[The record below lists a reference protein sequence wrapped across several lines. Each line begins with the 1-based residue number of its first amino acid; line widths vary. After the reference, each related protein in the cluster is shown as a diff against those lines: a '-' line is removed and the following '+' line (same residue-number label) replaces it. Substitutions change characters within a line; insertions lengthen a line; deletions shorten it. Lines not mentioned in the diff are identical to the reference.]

1 MRMHKVSDAQA
12 GLKCSSGS
20 LCAIFICQPL
30 VYKSFPSSIHCSR
43 FTIFNLILLHVFYL
57 PLFLRY
63 WIQLFAANVVP
74 EEIQFHTRA
83 ALIVRYT
90 LRSKNDICLQKFG
103 TKRHLTKTSEDH
115 LCKHEWSEFDRVAQ
129 LALVKFHSWKTLKA
143 KNYLQLKVQ
152 ADNISVDWWQTG
164 HRLPLQ
170 ECLYHC
176 YHHGSILLD

>member
-30 VYKSFPSSIHCSR
+30 VHKSFPSSIHCSR
-43 FTIFNLILLHVFYL
+43 YTIFNLILLHVFYL

-103 TKRHLTKTSEDH
+103 TKRHLTKTSLAH
-115 LCKHEWSEFDRVAQ
+115 LCKHEWSEFDRIAQ
-129 LALVKFHSWKTLKA
+129 PALVKLHSWKSSQSK
-143 KNYLQLKVQ
+143 QLPPTE
-152 ADNISVDWWQTG
+152 SRSWQ
-164 HRLPLQ
+164 H
-170 ECLYHC
+170 
-176 YHHGSILLD
+176 